1 MPVSAEAPPRED
13 FADGAA
19 LRARLW
25 QELQRAALDRHH
37 DWRTP
42 VLATVGLDGSA
53 QARTVVLREVRPAS
67 QQLLIYTDARSPK
80 AAELQAQPV
89 ASMVCWSRRLSWQL
103 RLQLRF
109 EVLLSGAE
117 TGAAWERVRQ
127 SRSASDFLAARAPG
141 AAQPGTKEAELA
153 TPQLA
158 VLLGQVLA
166 MDWLELRRDGHR
178 RAGLDAQGLRWLVP

>member
-1 MPVSAEAPPRED
+1 MPAEPAREE
-13 FADGAA
+13 FADGPA
-19 LRARLW
+19 LRGRLW

-53 QARTVVLREVRPAS
+53 QARTVVLREVRPSS
-67 QQLLIYTDARSPK
+67 QHLLIYTDARSPK
-80 AAELQAQPV
+80 AVELQAQPV
-89 ASMVCWSRRLSWQL
+89 ASVVCWSRRLSWQL

-109 EVLLSGAE
+109 QVVLKGEE
-117 TGAAWERVRQ
+117 TGAAWERVRH
-127 SRSASDFLAARAPG
+127 SRSASDFLARRAPG
-141 AAQPGTKEAELA
+141 AALPESKEADLS

-178 RAGLDAQGLRWLVP
+178 RARLDAQGVRWLVP